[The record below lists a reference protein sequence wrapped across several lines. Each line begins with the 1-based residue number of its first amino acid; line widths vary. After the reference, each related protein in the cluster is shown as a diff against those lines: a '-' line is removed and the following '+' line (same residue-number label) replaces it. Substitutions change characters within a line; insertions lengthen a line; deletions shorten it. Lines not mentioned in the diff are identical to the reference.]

1 MSKPESRYSF
11 DVPNICINF
20 ATLNE
25 DDAHNADSWFDEKA
39 NLENVPPAENL
50 AKVSHFSPASSKPD
64 VILSSVPSQ
73 EVAMSESNGEA
84 ECAQGNTVPQNIVG
98 SLATWRAAAPA
109 EAPQRPGRRLA
120 TKQGKTQQRKQP
132 GRIKAKEIANAL
144 DNKEDV
150 PPLKKMRLYVIQ
162 VLLFRAGK
170 KDTLWKDSGS
180 REKATEASTKKE
192 PLQDPDLSPGR
203 GKSKQT
209 MPCTPTM
216 LKRTKPPS
224 KLKST
229 EEQEVEKMQQLQ
241 QEVMELRKKNEESL
255 KAAIAGAG
263 QPMKKPVGQVTKP
276 IDFHFCTETRIKQN
290 VESQPANEYKELD
303 FAAVLRKHP
312 PSPVRMPKG
321 HTVPKPFN
329 LSQGNKRKLEE
340 ATTEYVSFAEQVE
353 AFQKRTPPRY
363 HLRSRKSEE
372 GSVSRKPVKARLT
385 HPKTPVLRTKQRLR
399 PVTCKTAAELEEE
412 EVEKIQQYKF
422 KAREINHKIFES
434 GPLLPSKPPVKKL
447 TQPIGF
453 QLEIEKRIQ
462 ERESKKQ
469 QEEERFEFHSR
480 PCPTK
485 ILEDVVGVPE
495 KKALPV
501 TVPKSPAFTLRSR
514 TRVSGREEE
523 KEKEEVA
530 VIKANPM
537 PHYGVPFKPKM
548 PEQRHVEVCPF
559 SFDARDRERQIQ
571 KEKKIEE
578 LQKEEVP
585 KFKAL
590 PLPYFDQV
598 KLPEKKVKTPTQ
610 PEPFHLQVDE
620 RGAAKLQSWK
630 QQLKEDMKR
639 QKEAACF
646 KARPNTVMYQEPFV
660 PKKEHKMLSGT
671 VASTCY
677 VGLADSSQLMQLS
690 DVSPNHP
697 CQEEALQR
705 EASIDICAALLYLT
719 VFETMLSPLFLNLES
734 LSGSVVPESF
744 ELATERRAKERQEFE
759 KRLADAE
766 ALRERHEEQIRQ
778 QQEEREKEEVA
789 KLRQEMVSELFLS
802 KGYKV
807 HKANPIRKYRS
818 LEVKPSHQPLTM
830 PKSPNFSDRFR
841 C

>member
-11 DVPNICINF
+11 DVPNICIDF

-25 DDAHNADSWFDEKA
+25 DDVHNADSWFDEKA
-39 NLENVPPAENL
+39 NLENVPPAENV
-50 AKVSHFSPASSKPD
+50 AKVSHCSPALSKPD
-64 VILSSVPSQ
+64 VVLSSVPSQ
-73 EVAMSESNGEA
+73 KVAKSENDGEA
-84 ECAQGNTVPQNIVG
+84 ECAQGNAIPQNIIG

-120 TKQGKTQQRKQP
+120 PKQGKTQQRKQP
-132 GRIKAKEIANAL
+132 GRIKAEKIDNAL
-144 DNKEDV
+144 ENKEDV
-150 PPLKKMRLYVIQ
+150 PPMKKMRLLRVPEK
-162 VLLFRAGK
+162 AG
-170 KDTLWKDSGS
+170 WSIPGPGVSSGS
-180 REKATEASTKKE
+180 REKVTEMSTKKE
-192 PLQDPDLSPGR
+192 PLQDSELSPGR

-209 MPCTPTM
+209 MPSTPTM
-216 LKRTKPPS
+216 LKRTKPSS
-224 KLKST
+224 KTKST
-229 EEQEVEKMQQLQ
+229 EEQELEKMQQLQ
-241 QEVMELRKKNEESL
+241 QEVVELRKRNEESL

-263 QPMKKPVGQVTKP
+263 QPVKKPVGQVTKP
-276 IDFHFCTETRIKQN
+276 INFHFCTETRIKQN
-290 VESQPANEYKELD
+290 AESQPGNEYKELD

-312 PSPVRMPKG
+312 PSPMRMPKG
-321 HTVPKPFN
+321 HTVPRPFN
-329 LSQGNKRKLEE
+329 LSQGNKRKHEE

-353 AFQKRTPPRY
+353 AFQKRTPSRY

-372 GSVSRKPVKARLT
+372 GSVSKKPMKAGPT
-385 HPKTPVLRTKQRLR
+385 HPKTPVLRTKQRSR

-412 EVEKIQQYKF
+412 EIEKIQQYKF
-422 KAREINHKIFES
+422 KAREVNHKILE
-434 GPLLPSKPPVKKL
+434 GMPLLPKKPPVKKL

-495 KKALPV
+495 KKELPL
-501 TVPKSPAFTLRSR
+501 TVAKSPAFTLRSR
-514 TRVSGREEE
+514 TRVSGREEK

-585 KFKAL
+585 KFKAQ
-590 PLPYFDQV
+590 PLPYFDEV
-598 KLPEKKVKTPTQ
+598 KLPEKKVKPATQ

-630 QQLKEDMKR
+630 QQLEEDLKR

-646 KARPNTVMYQEPFV
+646 KAGPNTVVYQEPFV
-660 PKKEHKMLSGT
+660 PKKEHRML
-671 VASTCY
+671 
-677 VGLADSSQLMQLS
+677 
-690 DVSPNHP
+690 PEN
-697 CQEEALQR
+697 
-705 EASIDICAALLYLT
+705 
-719 VFETMLSPLFLNLES
+719 

-744 ELATERRAKERQEFE
+744 ELATERRARERQEFE
-759 KRLADAE
+759 KRLAEVE
-766 ALRERHEEQIRQ
+766 ALKESYEEQIRQ
-778 QQEEREKEEVA
+778 EQEELEKEEVA
-789 KLRQEMVSELFLS
+789 KLRQEM
-802 KGYKV
+802 V

-818 LEVKPSHQPLTM
+818 LEVKSSHQPLTV

-841 C
+841 I

>member
-1 MSKPESRYSF
+1 SRYSF

-25 DDAHNADSWFDEKA
+25 DDVHNADAWFDQKA
-39 NLENVPPAENL
+39 NLENIPPAENL
-50 AKVSHFSPASSKPD
+50 AKVSHCSPAFSKPD

-73 EVAMSESNGEA
+73 EVPMSKLACDGEA
-84 ECAQGNTVPQNIVG
+84 ECAQDNTVPQNIVG

-109 EAPQRPGRRLA
+109 EAPQRPGRKKPA

-132 GRIKAKEIANAL
+132 GRIKAERIANAL

-150 PPLKKMRLYVIQ
+150 PPLKKMRI
-162 VLLFRAGK
+162 
-170 KDTLWKDSGS
+170 SGS
-180 REKATEASTKKE
+180 REKVTEASTKRE
-192 PLQDPDLSPGR
+192 PLEDPDLSPGR
-203 GKSKQT
+203 GKSKLT
-209 MPCTPTM
+209 MPSTPTM
-216 LKRTKPPS
+216 LKRTKPSS

-229 EEQEVEKMQQLQ
+229 EEQELEKMQQLQ

-263 QPMKKPVGQVTKP
+263 QPMKRPVGQVTKP
-276 IDFHFCTETRIKQN
+276 IDFHFCTDNRIKQN
-290 VESQPANEYKELD
+290 VESQPGNEYKELD

-321 HTVPKPFN
+321 PTVPKPFN

-399 PVTCKTAAELEEE
+399 PVTCKTAAELEAEE
-412 EVEKIQQYKF
+412 IEKIQQYKF
-422 KAREINHKIFES
+422 KARELNHKIFEG
-434 GPLLPSKPPVKKL
+434 GPLLPKKPPVKEL
-447 TQPIGF
+447 THPIGF

-469 QEEERFEFHSR
+469 QEEEHFEFHSR

-630 QQLKEDMKR
+630 QQLKEDLKR

-660 PKKEHKMLSGT
+660 PKKEQRMLS
-671 VASTCY
+671 
-677 VGLADSSQLMQLS
+677 
-690 DVSPNHP
+690 
-697 CQEEALQR
+697 
-705 EASIDICAALLYLT
+705 
-719 VFETMLSPLFLNLES
+719 ES

-766 ALRERHEEQIRQ
+766 ALRERYEEQIRQ

-789 KLRQEMVSELFLS
+789 KLRQEMV
-802 KGYKV
+802 

-818 LEVKPSHQPLTM
+818 VEVKPSDQPLTM

>member
-1 MSKPESRYSF
+1 SRYSF

-25 DDAHNADSWFDEKA
+25 DDVHNADSWFDEKA

-50 AKVSHFSPASSKPD
+50 AKISHCSPAFSKPD

-73 EVAMSESNGEA
+73 EVAMSKLACDGEA
-84 ECAQGNTVPQNIVG
+84 ECTQGNTVPQNIVG
-98 SLATWRAAAPA
+98 DLATWRAAAPA
-109 EAPQRPGRRLA
+109 EAPQRPGRRVA
-120 TKQGKTQQRKQP
+120 TKQGKSQQRKQP
-132 GRIKAKEIANAL
+132 GRIKAEGIANAL

-150 PPLKKMRLYVIQ
+150 PPLKKMRL
-162 VLLFRAGK
+162 
-170 KDTLWKDSGS
+170 SGS
-180 REKATEASTKKE
+180 REKVTEASTKRE

-209 MPCTPTM
+209 VPSTPTM
-216 LKRTKPPS
+216 LKRTKPSS
-224 KLKST
+224 KPKST
-229 EEQEVEKMQQLQ
+229 EEQELEKMQQLQ
-241 QEVMELRKKNEESL
+241 QEVMELRRKNEESL

-263 QPMKKPVGQVTKP
+263 QPTKKPVSQVTKS
-276 IDFHFCTETRIKQN
+276 IDFHFCTESRIKQN
-290 VESQPANEYKELD
+290 VESQPVNEYKELD

-312 PSPVRMPKG
+312 PSPIRMPKG

-329 LSQGNKRKLEE
+329 LSQGNKRKLE

-385 HPKTPVLRTKQRLR
+385 QAKTPVLRTKQRLR
-399 PVTCKTAAELEEE
+399 PVTCKTAAELEAE

-422 KAREINHKIFES
+422 KAREVNRKIFES
-434 GPLLPSKPPVKKL
+434 GPLLPNKASVKVL

-585 KFKAL
+585 KFKAM
-590 PLPYFDQV
+590 PLPYFDEV
-598 KLPEKKVKTPTQ
+598 KLPEKKVKAPTQ
-610 PEPFHLQVDE
+610 TEPFHLQVDE

-630 QQLKEDMKR
+630 QQLKEDLKR

-646 KARPNTVMYQEPFV
+646 KARPNTVVYQEPFV
-660 PKKEHKMLSGT
+660 PKKEHKVLS
-671 VASTCY
+671 
-677 VGLADSSQLMQLS
+677 
-690 DVSPNHP
+690 
-697 CQEEALQR
+697 
-705 EASIDICAALLYLT
+705 
-719 VFETMLSPLFLNLES
+719 ES

-766 ALRERHEEQIRQ
+766 ALRERYEEQIRQ
-778 QQEEREKEEVA
+778 QEEEREKEEVA
-789 KLRQEMVSELFLS
+789 KLRQEMV
-802 KGYKV
+802 
-807 HKANPIRKYRS
+807 HKANPIRRYRS
-818 LEVKPSHQPLTM
+818 LEVKSSHQPLTI

>member
-1 MSKPESRYSF
+1 MAGGSRSPAGSRYRSSRPVPYGGGCSSGDSGDSVAVKMSKPDSRYSF
-11 DVPNICINF
+11 DVPNICIDF

-25 DDAHNADSWFDEKA
+25 DDVHNADSWFDQKA
-39 NLENVPPAENL
+39 NLENIPPAENL
-50 AKVSHFSPASSKPD
+50 DKVSHCNSAFSKPD

-73 EVAMSESNGEA
+73 EVAMSERDGEA
-84 ECAQGNTVPQNIVG
+84 ECAQGNAVPQNIVG

-109 EAPQRPGRRLA
+109 EAPQS
-120 TKQGKTQQRKQP
+120 
-132 GRIKAKEIANAL
+132 
-144 DNKEDV
+144 
-150 PPLKKMRLYVIQ
+150 
-162 VLLFRAGK
+162 
-170 KDTLWKDSGS
+170 SGS
-180 REKATEASTKKE
+180 REKVTEASTETE
-192 PLQDPDLSPGR
+192 PLQDPDLSQER
-203 GKSKQT
+203 GKSKLT
-209 MPCTPTM
+209 MPSTPTM
-216 LKRTKPPS
+216 LKRTKPG

-229 EEQEVEKMQQLQ
+229 EEQELEKMQQLQ

-263 QPMKKPVGQVTKP
+263 QPTKRPVGQVTKP
-276 IDFHFCTETRIKQN
+276 IDFHFCTENRIKQN
-290 VESQPANEYKELD
+290 VESQPGNEYKELD

-321 HTVPKPFN
+321 PTVPKPFN
-329 LSQGNKRKLEE
+329 LSQGKKRKLEE
-340 ATTEYVSFAEQVE
+340 TTTEYVSFAEQVE

-372 GSVSRKPVKARLT
+372 GSVSKKPVKAQLT

-399 PVTCKTAAELEEE
+399 PVTCKTAADLEAEE
-412 EVEKIQQYKF
+412 IEKIQQYKF
-422 KAREINHKIFES
+422 KAREVNPKIFEG
-434 GPLLPSKPPVKKL
+434 GPLLPKKPSVKEL

-469 QEEERFEFHSR
+469 QEEEHFEFHSR

-495 KKALPV
+495 KKTLPV

-514 TRVSGREEE
+514 TRVSGREER
-523 KEKEEVA
+523 KEKEEAA

-630 QQLKEDMKR
+630 QQLKEDLQR

-660 PKKEHKMLSGT
+660 PKKEHKMLS
-671 VASTCY
+671 
-677 VGLADSSQLMQLS
+677 
-690 DVSPNHP
+690 
-697 CQEEALQR
+697 
-705 EASIDICAALLYLT
+705 
-719 VFETMLSPLFLNLES
+719 ES

-766 ALRERHEEQIRQ
+766 ALRERYEEQIRQ

-789 KLRQEMVSELFLS
+789 KLRQEMV
-802 KGYKV
+802 

-818 LEVKPSHQPLTM
+818 VEVKPSDQPLTM

>member
-1 MSKPESRYSF
+1 SRYSF
-11 DVPNICINF
+11 DVPNICIDF

-25 DDAHNADSWFDEKA
+25 DDVHNADSWFDEKA

-50 AKVSHFSPASSKPD
+50 AKVSHCSPAFSKPD

-73 EVAMSESNGEA
+73 EVAMSKLAWCENDGEA
-84 ECAQGNTVPQNIVG
+84 ECAQGNTVPQNIIG

-120 TKQGKTQQRKQP
+120 AKQGKTQQRKQP
-132 GRIKAKEIANAL
+132 GRIKAERIANAL

-150 PPLKKMRLYVIQ
+150 PPLKKMRL
-162 VLLFRAGK
+162 
-170 KDTLWKDSGS
+170 SGS
-180 REKATEASTKKE
+180 REKVTETSTKKE

-209 MPCTPTM
+209 MPSTPTM
-216 LKRTKPPS
+216 LKRTKPSS
-224 KLKST
+224 KAKST
-229 EEQEVEKMQQLQ
+229 EEQELEKMQQLQ

-276 IDFHFCTETRIKQN
+276 INFHFCTENRIKQN
-290 VESQPANEYKELD
+290 AESQPGNEYKELD

-329 LSQGNKRKLEE
+329 LSQGNKRKHEE
-340 ATTEYVSFAEQVE
+340 PTTEYVSFAEQVE

-372 GSVSRKPVKARLT
+372 GSVSKKPVKAGPT
-385 HPKTPVLRTKQRLR
+385 HPKTPVLRTKQRSR
-399 PVTCKTAAELEEE
+399 PVTCKPAAELEAEE
-412 EVEKIQQYKF
+412 IEKIQQYKF
-422 KAREINHKIFES
+422 KAREVNHKIFEG
-434 GPLLPSKPPVKKL
+434 GPLLPKKPPVKKL

-495 KKALPV
+495 KKALPI
-501 TVPKSPAFTLRSR
+501 TVAKSPAFTLRSR

-598 KLPEKKVKTPTQ
+598 KLPEKKVKTATQ

-630 QQLKEDMKR
+630 QQLEEDLKR

-646 KARPNTVMYQEPFV
+646 KARPNTVVYQEPFV
-660 PKKEHKMLSGT
+660 PKKEHRMLS
-671 VASTCY
+671 
-677 VGLADSSQLMQLS
+677 
-690 DVSPNHP
+690 
-697 CQEEALQR
+697 
-705 EASIDICAALLYLT
+705 
-719 VFETMLSPLFLNLES
+719 ES

-744 ELATERRAKERQEFE
+744 ELATERRARERQEFE

-766 ALRERHEEQIRQ
+766 ALKERYEEQIRQ
-778 QQEEREKEEVA
+778 EQEEREKEEVA
-789 KLRQEMVSELFLS
+789 KLRQEMV
-802 KGYKV
+802 

-818 LEVKPSHQPLTM
+818 LEVKSSHQPLTV

>member
-1 MSKPESRYSF
+1 SRYSF

-25 DDAHNADSWFDEKA
+25 DDVHNADSWFDQKA

-50 AKVSHFSPASSKPD
+50 AKVSQCSPAFSKPD
-64 VILSSVPSQ
+64 VVLSSVPSR
-73 EVAMSESNGEA
+73 EVAMSKLACDGEA
-84 ECAQGNTVPQNIVG
+84 ECAQGNVVPQNIVG
-98 SLATWRAAAPA
+98 SLATWRAAAAPA
-109 EAPQRPGRRLA
+109 EASQRPGRKLA

-132 GRIKAKEIANAL
+132 GRIKAERIANAL

-150 PPLKKMRLYVIQ
+150 PPLKKMRI
-162 VLLFRAGK
+162 
-170 KDTLWKDSGS
+170 SGS
-180 REKATEASTKKE
+180 REKVTEASTKSE
-192 PLQDPDLSPGR
+192 TLQDPDLSPER
-203 GKSKQT
+203 GKSKLT
-209 MPCTPTM
+209 MPSTPTM
-216 LKRTKPPS
+216 LKRTKPSS

-229 EEQEVEKMQQLQ
+229 EEQELEKMQQLQ

-263 QPMKKPVGQVTKP
+263 QATKRPVGQVTKP
-276 IDFHFCTETRIKQN
+276 IDFHFCTENRVKQN
-290 VESQPANEYKELD
+290 VESQPGNEYKELD

-312 PSPVRMPKG
+312 SSPVRMPKG
-321 HTVPKPFN
+321 PTVPKPFN

-372 GSVSRKPVKARLT
+372 GSASKKPVKARLT

-399 PVTCKTAAELEEE
+399 PVSCKTAAELEAEE
-412 EVEKIQQYKF
+412 IEKIQQYKF
-422 KAREINHKIFES
+422 KARELNRKIFEG
-434 GPLLPSKPPVKKL
+434 GPLLPKKPSVKEL

-469 QEEERFEFHSR
+469 QEEEHFEFHSR

-514 TRVSGREEE
+514 TRVSGKEEE
-523 KEKEEVA
+523 KGKDA

-537 PHYGVPFKPKM
+537 PHYGVPFKPKI

-559 SFDARDRERQIQ
+559 SFDARDKERQIQ

-578 LQKEEVP
+578 LQNEEVP
-585 KFKAL
+585 KFKAQ

-630 QQLKEDMKR
+630 QQLKEDLKR

-660 PKKEHKMLSGT
+660 PKKEHKMLS
-671 VASTCY
+671 
-677 VGLADSSQLMQLS
+677 
-690 DVSPNHP
+690 
-697 CQEEALQR
+697 
-705 EASIDICAALLYLT
+705 
-719 VFETMLSPLFLNLES
+719 ES

-766 ALRERHEEQIRQ
+766 ALREKYEEQIRQ

-789 KLRQEMVSELFLS
+789 KLRQEMV
-802 KGYKV
+802 

-818 LEVKPSHQPLTM
+818 VEVKPSDQPLTM

>member
-1 MSKPESRYSF
+1 SRYSF
-11 DVPNICINF
+11 DVPNICIDF

-25 DDAHNADSWFDEKA
+25 DDVHNADSWFDQKA

-50 AKVSHFSPASSKPD
+50 AEVSHCSPAFSKPD
-64 VILSSVPSQ
+64 VILSSAPSQ
-73 EVAMSESNGEA
+73 EVVMSKLACNGEA

-109 EAPQRPGRRLA
+109 EAPQRPGRKLA
-120 TKQGKTQQRKQP
+120 TKQGKTQQCKKP
-132 GRIKAKEIANAL
+132 GRIKAERITNSL

-150 PPLKKMRLYVIQ
+150 PPLKKMRI
-162 VLLFRAGK
+162 
-170 KDTLWKDSGS
+170 SGS
-180 REKATEASTKKE
+180 REKVTEASTKSE
-192 PLQDPDLSPGR
+192 PLQDPDLSPER
-203 GKSKQT
+203 GKSKLA
-209 MPCTPTM
+209 MPSTPTV
-216 LKRTKPPS
+216 LKRTKPSS

-229 EEQEVEKMQQLQ
+229 EEQELEKMQQLQ

-263 QPMKKPVGQVTKP
+263 QPMKRPVGQATKP
-276 IDFHFCTETRIKQN
+276 IDFHFCTENRIKQN
-290 VESQPANEYKELD
+290 VESQPGNEYKELD

-312 PSPVRMPKG
+312 PSPVRKPKG
-321 HTVPKPFN
+321 PTVPKPFN

-340 ATTEYVSFAEQVE
+340 TATEYVSFAEQVE

-372 GSVSRKPVKARLT
+372 GSVSKKPLKAQLT

-399 PVTCKTAAELEEE
+399 PVTCKTAAELEAEE
-412 EVEKIQQYKF
+412 IEKIQQYKF
-422 KAREINHKIFES
+422 KARELNHKIFEG
-434 GPLLPSKPPVKKL
+434 GPVLPKKPSVKEL

-462 ERESKKQ
+462 DRESKKQ
-469 QEEERFEFHSR
+469 QEEEHFEFHSR

-485 ILEDVVGVPE
+485 ILENVVGVPE

-523 KEKEEVA
+523 KEKEEMA

-548 PEQRHVEVCPF
+548 PEQRHVEVRPF

-590 PLPYFDQV
+590 PLPFFDQV

-630 QQLKEDMKR
+630 QQLKEDLKR

-660 PKKEHKMLSGT
+660 PKKEHKMLS
-671 VASTCY
+671 
-677 VGLADSSQLMQLS
+677 
-690 DVSPNHP
+690 
-697 CQEEALQR
+697 
-705 EASIDICAALLYLT
+705 
-719 VFETMLSPLFLNLES
+719 ES

-766 ALRERHEEQIRQ
+766 ALREEYEERIRQ

-789 KLRQEMVSELFLS
+789 KLRQEMV
-802 KGYKV
+802 

-818 LEVKPSHQPLTM
+818 VEVKPSDQPLTM

>member
-1 MSKPESRYSF
+1 MSKPESRYDF
-11 DVPNICINF
+11 DIPNISIGF
-20 ATLNE
+20 ASPN
-25 DDAHNADSWFDEKA
+25 DNADSWFDQKA

-50 AKVSHFSPASSKPD
+50 ISHCSPAFSKPD
-64 VILSSVPSQ
+64 VILSSVLSQ
-73 EVAMSESNGEA
+73 EVVMSKSDDEA
-84 ECAQGNTVPQNIVG
+84 ECAQGNAVPENIVG
-98 SLATWRAAAPA
+98 SLAIWRAAAPA
-109 EAPQRPGRRLA
+109 EAPQRPGRRPT
-120 TKQGKTQQRKQP
+120 TKQGKTQQHKQP
-132 GRIKAKEIANAL
+132 GRIKAERIANAL
-144 DNKEDV
+144 ENKDDV
-150 PPLKKMRLYVIQ
+150 PPLKKMKI
-162 VLLFRAGK
+162 
-170 KDTLWKDSGS
+170 SGS
-180 REKATEASTKKE
+180 REKVTEASAKRE
-192 PLQDPDLSPGR
+192 PLQDLDLSPGK
-203 GKSKQT
+203 GKNKLT
-209 MPCTPTM
+209 MPSTPSM
-216 LKRTKPPS
+216 LKRGKPSS
-224 KLKST
+224 KPKST
-229 EEQEVEKMQQLQ
+229 EEQELEKMQQLQ

-263 QPMKKPVGQVTKP
+263 QPVKRPAGQKTKPV
-276 IDFHFCTETRIKQN
+276 DFHFCTETRIKQN
-290 VESQPANEYKELD
+290 VESQPGNEYKEVD
-303 FAAVLRKHP
+303 FAAILRKHP
-312 PSPVRMPKG
+312 PSPMRMPKG
-321 HTVPKPFN
+321 RTVPKPFN

-340 ATTEYVSFAEQVE
+340 TTTEYVSFAERVE

-372 GSVSRKPVKARLT
+372 GSVSKKPVKPQLT
-385 HPKTPVLRTKQRLR
+385 QAKTPVLRTKQRLR
-399 PVTCKTAAELEEE
+399 PVTCKTAAELEAE

-422 KAREINHKIFES
+422 KAREINHKIFEG
-434 GPLLPSKPPVKKL
+434 GPLLPKKPTAKQL

-462 ERESKKQ
+462 ERESKKH
-469 QEEERFEFHSR
+469 QEEEHFEFHSR

-590 PLPYFDQV
+590 PLPYFDEV
-598 KLPEKKVKTPTQ
+598 KLPEKKVKAPTQ

-630 QQLKEDMKR
+630 QQLEEDMKR

-660 PKKEHKMLSGT
+660 PKKEHKILS
-671 VASTCY
+671 
-677 VGLADSSQLMQLS
+677 
-690 DVSPNHP
+690 
-697 CQEEALQR
+697 
-705 EASIDICAALLYLT
+705 
-719 VFETMLSPLFLNLES
+719 ES

-744 ELATERRAKERQEFE
+744 ELATERRARERQEFE

-766 ALRERHEEQIRQ
+766 ALRERYEEQIRQ
-778 QQEEREKEEVA
+778 REEEREKEEVA
-789 KLRQEMVSELFLS
+789 KLRQEMV
-802 KGYKV
+802 

-818 LEVKPSHQPLTM
+818 VEVKSSDQPLTTPRS
-830 PKSPNFSDRFR
+830 PKFSDRFR

>member
-1 MSKPESRYSF
+1 SRYSF

-25 DDAHNADSWFDEKA
+25 DDVHNADSWFDEKA

-50 AKVSHFSPASSKPD
+50 AEVSHCTPAFSKPD

-73 EVAMSESNGEA
+73 HVAMSKLACDGEA
-84 ECAQGNTVPQNIVG
+84 ECAQGTTVPQNIVG

-109 EAPQRPGRRLA
+109 EAPQRPGRKLA

-132 GRIKAKEIANAL
+132 GRIKAERIGNTL

-150 PPLKKMRLYVIQ
+150 PPLKKMRI
-162 VLLFRAGK
+162 
-170 KDTLWKDSGS
+170 SGS
-180 REKATEASTKKE
+180 KEKVTEASTKSE

-203 GKSKQT
+203 GKSKLT
-209 MPCTPTM
+209 MPSTPTM
-216 LKRTKPPS
+216 LKRTKPS
-224 KLKST
+224 KAKST
-229 EEQEVEKMQQLQ
+229 EEQELEKMQQLQ

-263 QPMKKPVGQVTKP
+263 QPMKRPVGQVTKP
-276 IDFHFCTETRIKQN
+276 IDFHFCTENRIKQH
-290 VESQPANEYKELD
+290 VESQPGNEYKELD

-321 HTVPKPFN
+321 PTVPKPFN

-340 ATTEYVSFAEQVE
+340 TTTDYVSFAEQVE

-372 GSVSRKPVKARLT
+372 GSVSKKPVKARLT

-399 PVTCKTAAELEEE
+399 PVTCKTAAELEAEE
-412 EVEKIQQYKF
+412 IEKIQQYKF
-422 KAREINHKIFES
+422 KARELNHKIFEG
-434 GPLLPSKPPVKKL
+434 GPLLPKKPPVKEL

-514 TRVSGREEE
+514 TRMSGREEE

-530 VIKANPM
+530 VIKANPV
-537 PHYGVPFKPKM
+537 PYYGVPFKPKM

-630 QQLKEDMKR
+630 QQLKEDLKR

-660 PKKEHKMLSGT
+660 PKKEHKMLS
-671 VASTCY
+671 
-677 VGLADSSQLMQLS
+677 
-690 DVSPNHP
+690 
-697 CQEEALQR
+697 
-705 EASIDICAALLYLT
+705 
-719 VFETMLSPLFLNLES
+719 ES

-766 ALRERHEEQIRQ
+766 ALREKYEEQIRQ

-789 KLRQEMVSELFLS
+789 KLRQEMV
-802 KGYKV
+802 

-818 LEVKPSHQPLTM
+818 VEVKPSDQPLTM